1 MRKVILNLAISLD
14 GRIVDENNKF
24 DWIHGD
30 GDHSNDTDKQFDFS
44 AFLASC
50 DTMILGKTAYDDIP
64 PEAKKEFA
72 DKKIFVLTHSTAHPT
87 DENVEFYTGDLAA
100 LISFLKEE
108 EGSNIWVFGGATVC
122 NILIKEDVIDEYVIG
137 VIPMIVGKGTRLFAD
152 DNPMLSLK
160 MEESTVTEG
169 IAMLVYSRNI

>member
-50 DTMILGKTAYDDIP
+50 DTMILGKTAYDDLP
-64 PEAKKEFA
+64 PEAMKEFA
-72 DKKIFVLTHSTAHPT
+72 DKKIFVLSHSTAQPKE
-87 DENVEFYTGDLAA
+87 ENVEFYTGDLTA
-100 LISFLKEE
+100 LVSFLKEE
-108 EGSNIWVFGGATVC
+108 DGANIWVFGGASVC
-122 NILIKEDVIDEYVIG
+122 NILMKADVIEEYVIG
-137 VIPMIVGKGTRLFAD
+137 IIPMIVGKGTRLFAD